1 MDNAG
6 ERHFIYQL
14 LKRYPHALC
23 AETDMLR
30 RVADTKHG
38 YAFACNK
45 GVLPQCLQGIAPSVM
60 LGYHTQAGGTA
71 VHRVELAVVGEI

>member
-1 MDNAG
+1 MDNTG

-14 LKRYPHALC
+14 LKGYPHALRTK
-23 AETDMLR
+23 ADMLR
-30 RVADTKHG
+30 RVANAKHG
-38 YAFACNK
+38 YAFAGNK